1 MVISV
6 HNINK
11 INDDPDLDV
20 LKKLPKVK
28 SLPRLLTLDDLFLAL
43 LHFS

>member
-28 SLPRLLTLDDLFLAL
+28 SLLRLLIPDDLFLPL
-43 LHFS
+43 LRFS